1 MGCSKVKTNCT
12 GQWLYCRSLWS
23 LNWMSNC
30 QPQPFI
36 MSLKW
41 CRSETI
47 HVVHCPKTLISLYS
61 LIMAKKT
68 LDLRCPGGAL
78 YVLVQVHPEIK
89 DFLPVGSWNQGIW
102 KKVDQKP
109 WFGGNLPW
117 LDAKTLTSEDSGIN
131 FFAIQ
136 PVRPEIKVNAQK
148 QVFWPK
154 SRKYQHFEA
163 IHMKSACPVYY
174 YVLMI
179 KGVWSFPNI
188 FQLAS
193 NSLDSGK
200 TNNCS
205 LDRKVAIFFF
215 KENNANNGCL

>member
-1 MGCSKVKTNCT
+1 MGCSKLKTNCI

-23 LNWMSNC
+23 LNWLSNC

-36 MSLKW
+36 MSIKW

-47 HVVHCPKTLISLYS
+47 HVHCLKTLISLFS
-61 LIMAKKT
+61 LIMAKK
-68 LDLRCPGGAL
+68 PFISGAH
-78 YVLVQVHPEIK
+78 VLVQVHPEIK

-117 LDAKTLTSEDSGIN
+117 LDAKTLISEESGFN

-136 PVRPEIKVNAQK
+136 PVRPEIKANSQK

-163 IHMKSACPVYY
+163 ICTHEECPVYY
-174 YVLMI
+174 YWWLKV
-179 KGVWSFPNI
+179 SRA
-188 FQLAS
+188 FQ
-193 NSLDSGK
+193 
-200 TNNCS
+200 
-205 LDRKVAIFFF
+205 IFFNLHQIHMTAE
-215 KENNANNGCL
+215 KQTIAV

>member
-1 MGCSKVKTNCT
+1 MGCSKVKTYCI

-61 LIMAKKT
+61 LIMAKKNPLISGALGAPSMCLCRCT
-68 LDLRCPGGAL
+68 LKSRTFCLWAAEIKVFGKKWTKNLDLVVISLGL
-78 YVLVQVHPEIK
+78 T
-89 DFLPVGSWNQGIW
+89 
-102 KKVDQKP
+102 QKP
-109 WFGGNLPW
+109 WFQRILELINLP
-117 LDAKTLTSEDSGIN
+117 
-131 FFAIQ
+131 IQ

-163 IHMKSACPVYY
+163 IHMKSALC
-174 YVLMI
+174 I
-179 KGVWSFPNI
+179 TI
-188 FQLAS
+188 
-193 NSLDSGK
+193 D
-200 TNNCS
+200 
-205 LDRKVAIFFF
+205 D
-215 KENNANNGCL
+215 

>member
-1 MGCSKVKTNCT
+1 
-12 GQWLYCRSLWS
+12 
-23 LNWMSNC
+23 
-30 QPQPFI
+30 
-36 MSLKW
+36 
-41 CRSETI
+41 
-47 HVVHCPKTLISLYS
+47 
-61 LIMAKKT
+61 MAKKN
-68 LDLRCPGGAL
+68 LSLRCPGGAL

-89 DFLPVGSWNQGIW
+89 DFLPVGSCW
-102 KKVDQKP
+102 KKRTKNLDLVVH
-109 WFGGNLPW
+109 LPW
-117 LDAKTLTSEDSGIN
+117 LDAKTLISEESGIN

-148 QVFWPK
+148 NKFFGRNQGNINILKQYTWRVP
-154 SRKYQHFEA
+154 
-163 IHMKSACPVYY
+163 CVLL
-174 YVLMI
+174 LMI

-193 NSLDSGK
+193 NSYDSGK